1 MLIAKLKEPL
11 EKVYQG
17 PGISTIK
24 VTCEYISVSAENYE
38 MNAPSTHFYY
48 KIGKMEFNEDGSAKK
63 WEPVI
68 RGYVNITA
76 EELVDWGT
84 DDYIAIKAVA
94 TKLGVE
100 LDEEVRIEAPKIR
113 FQS

>member
-1 MLIAKLKEPL
+1 MLIAKLKEQL
-11 EKVYQG
+11 EKIYQG
-17 PGISTIK
+17 PGISTVT
-24 VTCEYISVSAENYE
+24 VTCEYITVSAENYE
-38 MNAPSTHFYY
+38 MNSPKTHFYY

-68 RGYVNITA
+68 RGYIHLTA

-84 DDYIAIKAVA
+84 DDYEAIKAVA

-100 LDEEVRIEAPKIR
+100 LDEEVRIDAPNIK
-113 FQS
+113 FKS